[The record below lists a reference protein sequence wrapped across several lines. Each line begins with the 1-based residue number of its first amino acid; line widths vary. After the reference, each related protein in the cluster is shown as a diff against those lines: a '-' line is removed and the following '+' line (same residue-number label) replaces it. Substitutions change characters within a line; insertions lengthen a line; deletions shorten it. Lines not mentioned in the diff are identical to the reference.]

1 MLAALHNSAKTIV
14 PLANNIA
21 LRSFAAEAS
30 AKIATE
36 AKPKNYKLFEIYRY
50 NPECDNKP
58 HYEKYAVDLN
68 SCATMILDALIKIKN
83 EQDPSLVFR
92 RSCREGICGSC
103 AMNINGTNGLACL
116 TKIEKNNKT
125 TTIRPLPHMYVLRD
139 LVTDFTNFYEQ
150 YASIKPWLQK
160 NGGDNKDYT
169 IENLQS
175 HEDRLLLDGL
185 YECILCACC
194 STSCPS
200 YWWHADKYLGPSI
213 LQQAYRWIADS
224 RDDFTH
230 ERLESLDDTYKL
242 YRCHQIMQCTHAC
255 PKNLNPGSSIQKL
268 KRAVHKMH

>member
-1 MLAALHNSAKTIV
+1 MIPATRATLKSFTPAVKALS
-14 PLANNIA
+14 
-21 LRSFAAEAS
+21 LRSFAS
-30 AKIATE
+30 AKLDPSE
-36 AKPKNYKLFEIYRY
+36 KPKQYKVFQVYRY
-50 NPECDNKP
+50 NSEKNTQPY
-58 HYEKYAVDLN
+58 YERFVIDCN
-68 SCATMILDALIKIKN
+68 DCGTMILDALIKIKN

-103 AMNINGTNGLACL
+103 AMNIDGTNGLACL
-116 TKIEKNNKT
+116 TKIQRNTKA
-125 TTIRPLPHMYVLRD
+125 TTIRPLPHMFVLRD
-139 LVTDFTNFYEQ
+139 LVSDFTNFYEQ

-160 NGGDNKDYT
+160 KTEDDKTYAV
-169 IENLQS
+169 ENLQS

-213 LQQAYRWIADS
+213 LQQAYRWVADS
-224 RDDFTH
+224 RDEFTN
-230 ERLESLDDTYKL
+230 ERLENLNDTYKL

-268 KRAVHKMH
+268 KRAVHNMH